1 MRHAHRVLAGITVA
15 MAMAMLAA
23 ACTPKPEKAPA
34 GKVDAVAVV
43 EGQPIDRY
51 TFNEFVK
58 NSVGKPAEDL
68 TDEQRKQ
75 LLDNLVRAHVVAK
88 EAETSGLA
96 GKEEIRFALEMA
108 RLQILYRAVSQ
119 NYLKDRTP
127 SEDEL
132 RAEYNLR
139 LAGTSRLRYR
149 ASHIL
154 VPTEDAAKEIIAQLK
169 KGASFEALARA
180 NSTDSAS
187 KDKGGDLDWF
197 TPEAMTPAF
206 GAAVQKLKKGETTSE
221 PVQTSFGWHVIRLTD
236 TADNPPPPF
245 ESVKDRLIQAVE
257 EKKFR
262 AYVDTL
268 MTKARVEN
276 KL

>member
-1 MRHAHRVLAGITVA
+1 MKHAHRVLAGIAVA
-15 MAMAMLAA
+15 ALAT
-23 ACTPKPEKAPA
+23 ACTQKPDKAPA
-34 GKVDAVAVV
+34 AKVDAVATVD
-43 EGQPIDRY
+43 GQAIDRY

-58 NSVGKPAEDL
+58 NSVGKPADDL
-68 TDEQRKQ
+68 TPEQRTQ

-96 GKEEIRFALEMA
+96 AKDEVRFALDMA
-108 RLQILYRAVSQ
+108 QLQILYRAVSQ

-139 LAGTSRLRYR
+139 LAGVSKLRYR

-154 VPTEDAAKEIIAQLK
+154 VPTEDAAKQIIAQLQ

-187 KDKGGDLDWF
+187 RDKGGDLDWF
-197 TPEAMTPAF
+197 TPESMTPAF
-206 GAAVQKLKKGETTSE
+206 GAAVQKLKKGETTAA
-221 PVQTSFGWHVIRLTD
+221 PVQTNFGWHVIRLTD
-236 TADNPPPPF
+236 TGDNPPPPF

-268 MTKARVEN
+268 MTKAKVEK